1 MRRMTEPVGTA
12 RVWSRSGETG
22 PPVDLYETAEAV
34 VVRMALPGAEG
45 TSLALTVGD
54 ESLTVRG
61 ESPHPGRAW
70 EERTVVHWQEIPY
83 GRFERTVPLPVAV
96 SGGAARAQFRNG
108 LLEITLPKQR
118 LHDARTIPI
127 SVSGS

>member
-1 MRRMTEPVGTA
+1 MGRGIDPLTAA

-34 VVRMALPGAEG
+34 VMRIAVPGAEG
-45 TSLALTVGD
+45 TSLSLSVAE

-70 EERTVVHWQEIPY
+70 GERTVVHWQEIPY
-83 GRFERTVPLPVAV
+83 GRFERTVPLPVPVNA
-96 SGGAARAQFRNG
+96 GAARAQFRAG
-108 LLEITLPKQR
+108 VLEVTLPKQR
-118 LHDARTIPI
+118 SHAERTIPI
-127 SVSGS
+127 NVS